1 WLKKVGR
8 QRQVL
13 QIMEILTG
21 TQDVFSIAKK
31 VITPGVFMQV
41 IFYTFFAKIKSREP
55 QYLFIEV

>member
-1 WLKKVGR
+1 
-8 QRQVL
+8 
-13 QIMEILTG
+13 MEILTG